1 MESIGRLAGGVAH
14 NFNNLLT
21 VINGY
26 AALLSKELADQDP
39 LRRYALEIGEA
50 GKRAASLTSQ
60 LLAFSRKRAIM
71 PKAVDVNAVVA
82 DAERMLQ
89 RLIGEDIELV
99 SSLAPQIHQIIL
111 NLAVNARDAM
121 PNGGKF
127 EITTAKVELD
137 ETAAD
142 AHPDAAPGRY
152 VRLTVTDTGTGMTEE
167 VQREIFEPFFTT
179 KEPGKGTGLGL
190 AMVYGVVRQH
200 NGWIEVKSKL
210 GWGSTFRIH
219 LPCIDAG
226 VAVDEAKLAATN
238 AVHGDETVLVVE
250 DQEAVRRLTK
260 TILEEHGYRVLEA
273 ASGAE
278 AHAVARGHAGEIDL
292 LLTDVVMPG
301 MDGRTLSEQ
310 LRDLRPNL
318 RVILM
323 SGYAADL
330 IAHRD
335 ALASGLAYIQ
345 KPFRPEELATKV
357 RGVLD
362 SRD

>member
-1 MESIGRLAGGVAH
+1 
-14 NFNNLLT
+14 
-21 VINGY
+21 
-26 AALLSKELADQDP
+26 
-39 LRRYALEIGEA
+39 
-50 GKRAASLTSQ
+50 
-60 LLAFSRKRAIM
+60 M

-99 SSLAPQIHQIIL
+99 SSLAPHLELVMADPDQILQIIL

-127 EITTAKVELD
+127 EITTAEVELD

-167 VQREIFEPFFTT
+167 VQRKIFEPFFTT

-190 AMVYGVVRQH
+190 AMVYGAVRQH
-200 NGWIEVKSKL
+200 DGWIEVKSKL

-238 AVHGDETVLVVE
+238 A
-250 DQEAVRRLTK
+250 
-260 TILEEHGYRVLEA
+260 
-273 ASGAE
+273 
-278 AHAVARGHAGEIDL
+278 AR
-292 LLTDVVMPG
+292 
-301 MDGRTLSEQ
+301 
-310 LRDLRPNL
+310 
-318 RVILM
+318 
-323 SGYAADL
+323 
-330 IAHRD
+330 
-335 ALASGLAYIQ
+335 
-345 KPFRPEELATKV
+345 
-357 RGVLD
+357 
-362 SRD
+362 